1 MSLKKTV
8 TTILF
13 SSIREHKA
21 LAKKFSP
28 AIQSAMQHYA
38 QLSEDLNKVCDN
50 PKLVELRQQALE
62 QFMQTGFPTRRDEN
76 WGYTNLTGFMQTHF
90 KLEGLSHVSMKN
102 IAAFLPTYP
111 AIRIVMLD
119 GWFSE
124 DLSDDLA
131 GLPSGIS
138 LESSSDLFE
147 IQDYVQNIIQPS
159 AEMKAEPFALL
170 NSLLV
175 NDGFNLQVTK
185 NTAIETPVFV
195 LHVQTQNQHI
205 SNLRNR
211 VVVEENAEVTLVQ
224 SFVTLSDDSA
234 FVSTTNVV
242 TDIDIAASARFKQVI
257 LQQQNDQSY
266 YFNNQFIKQGANSL
280 FNTFYTGVGSL
291 TSRHQNHVEL
301 NGDHIETSQNSACY
315 ATDKQTVDSRTYTGH
330 NQLHGLSQQLH
341 KYVLDGE
348 AVGVFNGMIKV
359 ARGAQKTDGQMDNKN
374 LLLSA
379 TAKMDCKPQLE
390 IYADDVK
397 CSHGSATGQIAADQI
412 FYLQARGIKKPQA
425 IQMITEAFLLE
436 PVETINQPELREWI
450 SGILS
455 SKLHTEN
462 G

>member
-1 MSLKKTV
+1 
-8 TTILF
+8 
-13 SSIREHKA
+13 

-38 QLSEDLNKVCDN
+38 QLTDDLNKACDN
-50 PKLVELRQQALE
+50 PKMVELRQQAQQ
-62 QFMQTGFPTRRDEN
+62 QFLQVGFPTRRDEN

-90 KLEGLSHVSMKN
+90 KLEGLSQVTLSD
-102 IAAFLPTYP
+102 IAGFLPSYA

-124 DLSDDLA
+124 DLSDDLSA
-131 GLPSGIS
+131 LPSGLS
-138 LESSSDLFE
+138 LESTADLLDVSEYVDSLSNQQGAISS
-147 IQDYVQNIIQPS
+147 
-159 AEMKAEPFALL
+159 EPFALL
-170 NSLLV
+170 NTALI
-175 NDGFNLQVTK
+175 NDGFSLQVAK
-185 NTAIETPVFV
+185 NAAIETPVFV

-211 VVVEENAEVTLVQ
+211 IVVEENAEVTLVQ
-224 SFVTLSDDSA
+224 SFVSLNSDASFSALS
-234 FVSTTNVV
+234 NVV
-242 TDIDIAASARFKQVI
+242 SEIDIAKHARFKQVI
-257 LQQQNDQSY
+257 MQKQASQCF
-266 YFNNQFIKQGANSL
+266 YFNNQFIKQAEYSVL
-280 FNTFYTGVGSL
+280 NTFYTGVGSL
-291 TSRHQNHVEL
+291 TSRHQNYVEM

-315 ATDKQTVDSRTYTGH
+315 ATDNETVDSRTYTGH

-341 KYVLDGE
+341 KYVLDGK

-359 ARGAQKTDGQMDNKN
+359 ARDAQKTDGQMDNKN
-374 LLLSA
+374 LLLSK

-436 PVETINQPELREWI
+436 PVETINNAEIRDWFAAT
-450 SGILS
+450 LS
-455 SKLHTEN
+455 SKLTHNN

>member
-1 MSLKKTV
+1 M
-8 TTILF
+8 
-13 SSIREHKA
+13 
-21 LAKKFSP
+21 AKKFSP

-38 QLSEDLNKVCDN
+38 QLTDDLNKACDN
-50 PKLVELRQQALE
+50 PKMVELRQQAQQ
-62 QFMQTGFPTRRDEN
+62 QFLQVGFPTRRDEN

-90 KLEGLSHVSMKN
+90 KLEGLSQVTLSD
-102 IAAFLPTYP
+102 IAGFLPSYA

-124 DLSDDLA
+124 DLSDDLSA
-131 GLPSGIS
+131 LPSGLS
-138 LESSSDLFE
+138 LESTADLLDVSEYVDSLSNQQGAISS
-147 IQDYVQNIIQPS
+147 
-159 AEMKAEPFALL
+159 EPFALL
-170 NSLLV
+170 NTALI
-175 NDGFNLQVTK
+175 NDGFSLQVAK
-185 NTAIETPVFV
+185 NAAIETPVFV

-211 VVVEENAEVTLVQ
+211 IVVEENAEVTLVQ
-224 SFVTLSDDSA
+224 SFVSLNSDASFSALS
-234 FVSTTNVV
+234 NVV
-242 TDIDIAASARFKQVI
+242 SEIDIAKHARFKQVI
-257 LQQQNDQSY
+257 MQKQASQCF
-266 YFNNQFIKQGANSL
+266 YFNNQFIKQAEYSVL
-280 FNTFYTGVGSL
+280 NTFYTGVGSL
-291 TSRHQNHVEL
+291 TSRHQNYVEM

-315 ATDKQTVDSRTYTGH
+315 ATDNETVDSRTYTGH

-341 KYVLDGE
+341 KYVLDGK

-359 ARGAQKTDGQMDNKN
+359 ARDAQKTDGQMDNKN
-374 LLLSA
+374 LLLSK

-436 PVETINQPELREWI
+436 PVETINNAEIRDWVAAT
-450 SGILS
+450 LS
-455 SKLHTEN
+455 SKLTHNN

>member
-1 MSLKKTV
+1 M
-8 TTILF
+8 
-13 SSIREHKA
+13 
-21 LAKKFSP
+21 AKKFSP

-50 PKLVELRQQALE
+50 PKLVELRQQALK

-90 KLEGLSHVSMKN
+90 KLEGLSQVAMSD

-111 AIRIVMLD
+111 ATRIVMVD

-131 GLPSGIS
+131 GLSNGLS
-138 LESSSDLFE
+138 LETASDLFE
-147 IQDYVQNIIQPS
+147 IQDYVESMLRQQDAMTS
-159 AEMKAEPFALL
+159 EPFALL
-170 NSLLV
+170 NTLLM
-175 NDGFNLQVTK
+175 NDGFNLQVSK
-185 NTAIETPVFV
+185 NTAIEMPIFV

-211 VVVEENAEVTLVQ
+211 VVVEENAEITLVQ
-224 SFVTLSDDSA
+224 SFVSLSDASE
-234 FVSTTNVV
+234 FVSMTNVV
-242 TDIDIAASARFKQVI
+242 TEIDIAENARFKQVI
-257 LQQQNDQSY
+257 MQQQNEQSY
-266 YFNNQFIKQGANSL
+266 YFNNQFIKQHSNST

-291 TSRHQNHVEL
+291 TSRHQNYVEMS
-301 NGDHIETSQNSACY
+301 GDHIETSQNSACY
-315 ATDKQTVDSRTYTGH
+315 ATDNQTVDSRTYTGH
-330 NQLHGLSQQLH
+330 NQLHGNSQQLH

-374 LLLSA
+374 LLLSK

-412 FYLQARGIKKPQA
+412 FYLQARGIKRPQA

-436 PVETINQPELREWI
+436 PVETINHPDIRDWI
-450 SGILS
+450 TGILS
-455 SKLHTEN
+455 SKLNTNN

>member
-1 MSLKKTV
+1 M
-8 TTILF
+8 
-13 SSIREHKA
+13 
-21 LAKKFSP
+21 AKKFSP

-38 QLSEDLNKVCDN
+38 QLSDDLNKASDN
-50 PKLVELRQQALE
+50 PTMVALRQQAQQ
-62 QFMQTGFPTRRDEN
+62 QFMQVGFPTRRDEN

-90 KLEGLSHVSMKN
+90 KLEGLSHVAMSD
-102 IAAFLPTYP
+102 IAGFLPDYA

-124 DLSDDLA
+124 ALSDDLSNLPN
-131 GLPSGIS
+131 GLS
-138 LESSSDLFE
+138 LEATGDLIE
-147 IQDYVQNIIQPS
+147 LPDYVDSLMSLQGDITT
-159 AEMKAEPFALL
+159 EPFALL
-170 NSLLV
+170 NTALM
-175 NDGFNLQVTK
+175 NDGFSLQVSK
-185 NTAIETPVFV
+185 NAVIETPVFV

-224 SFVTLSDDSA
+224 SFVSLNSDA
-234 FVSTTNVV
+234 NFTSTSNVV
-242 TDIDIAASARFKQVI
+242 TEMDIAKHARFKQVI
-257 LQQQNDQSY
+257 MQKQASQCY
-266 YFNNQFIKQGANSL
+266 YFNNQFVKQAESST
-280 FNTFYTGVGSL
+280 FNTFYTGVGSV
-291 TSRHQNHVEL
+291 TSRHQNYVEM

-315 ATDKQTVDSRTYTGH
+315 ATDNETVDSRTYTGH

-341 KYVLDGE
+341 KYVLDGK

-374 LLLSA
+374 LLLSK
-379 TAKMDCKPQLE
+379 TAQMDCKPQLE

-436 PVETINQPELREWI
+436 PVETINNAEIRDWVAAT
-450 SGILS
+450 LS
-455 SKLHTEN
+455 SKLTQDN